1 MKNIKYLA
9 MLTAAAMLAA
19 CDPNGLDTVKTYPAE
34 DIVAPTLQP
43 METVE
48 VSQANYDE
56 NGNVTFSWTAAD
68 FGAAAGVDYSIYM
81 SSENYP
87 DMCLASK
94 INATSYEIDYQTL
107 YNRLIG
113 ESYLGLP
120 KGGVQ
125 TVPCYVTA
133 TTGSNFTV
141 VKSAVVNIDFDIARI
156 STGINM
162 LYVSGD
168 FNSNHA
174 DRDGMEEDSD
184 GSKTYRGLINMKNSA
199 VTSNSFNFLEYTYAG
214 SSEGDRYGDQ
224 GGVLVKNGGDP
235 IVSDPELSWF
245 TVDLNT
251 GAYTVKTLDGPVRLA
266 GFNGNWGLGSNPEMV
281 YNEETNDWTC
291 TAEYASG
298 NFRLSIN
305 DDWGYTFGPKTVA
318 DLQIKDGSDVKI
330 YHNDVSKPVV
340 GGDANMT
347 IDQPGRYNFRLYYES
362 ADCTWHFAIELAK

>member
-34 DIVAPTLQP
+34 DIVAPMLQP

-133 TTGSNFTV
+133 TTGSNFT
-141 VKSAVVNIDFDIARI
+141 
-156 STGINM
+156 
-162 LYVSGD
+162 
-168 FNSNHA
+168 
-174 DRDGMEEDSD
+174 
-184 GSKTYRGLINMKNSA
+184 GS
-199 VTSNSFNFLEYTYAG
+199 
-214 SSEGDRYGDQ
+214 
-224 GGVLVKNGGDP
+224 
-235 IVSDPELSWF
+235 
-245 TVDLNT
+245 
-251 GAYTVKTLDGPVRLA
+251 
-266 GFNGNWGLGSNPEMV
+266 
-281 YNEETNDWTC
+281 
-291 TAEYASG
+291 
-298 NFRLSIN
+298 
-305 DDWGYTFGPKTVA
+305 
-318 DLQIKDGSDVKI
+318 
-330 YHNDVSKPVV
+330 
-340 GGDANMT
+340 
-347 IDQPGRYNFRLYYES
+347 
-362 ADCTWHFAIELAK
+362 